1 MRKKRRALHAIGEL
15 EAGFR
20 GIGTAHGCLVAPRGI
35 SGLPP
40 TPPHVDP
47 SVIRF
52 TPNCGQPH
60 ATISLPPTSRPPMFL
75 TRRTQEAVSQQDQR
89 KLMQAELSDLAG
101 EVMCSRDPRCRQLC
115 GSRRVSCP
123 EPRMGHSSAGDDRL
137 KGRGLLDG
145 SVASYIP
152 AAMRPTPGRSPFPD
166 KTRRPGAAADARS
179 ASSRRWP

>member
-101 EVMCSRDPRCRQLC
+101 EVMCSRDP
-115 GSRRVSCP
+115 
-123 EPRMGHSSAGDDRL
+123 
-137 KGRGLLDG
+137 
-145 SVASYIP
+145 
-152 AAMRPTPGRSPFPD
+152 
-166 KTRRPGAAADARS
+166 
-179 ASSRRWP
+179 